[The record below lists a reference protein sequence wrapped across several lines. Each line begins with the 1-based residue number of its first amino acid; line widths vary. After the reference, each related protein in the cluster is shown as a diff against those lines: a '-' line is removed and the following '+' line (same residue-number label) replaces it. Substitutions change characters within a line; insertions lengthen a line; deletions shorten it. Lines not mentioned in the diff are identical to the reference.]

1 LTDSPTPHTLSMPDH
16 AWPVAVCALRDTV
29 CTREAPVCA
38 SPALERCGEDFLPR
52 LQVIIA
58 LQEKQSADRERCAV
72 RRATHTIQ
80 HATVSPSK
88 LRCIGGG
95 RHVPYRN
102 SVLTWLL
109 SDSLGGNCRTSMVA
123 TLASDD
129 AAADESVSTC
139 RFAQVGPPRPA
150 PPHAPAPSGWM
161 RSVCRQRRC
170 GLRRRQ
176 CRRRCGPVPA
186 QMWASPGADV
196 ADILLSTQ
204 RVAAIANVAVVN
216 QATDP
221 YEGPRPPASLPS
233 LGCTTPPRTRQARI
247 AAAARLPRA
256 TAHRL
261 YCGLAVPS
269 RMPRGA
275 IYRGQSAV
283 DRRMAFARSS
293 SSCLPVRRDRAAAA
307 ARPRSA
313 GAAGARQRALH
324 TPAR

>member
-1 LTDSPTPHTLSMPDH
+1 MHGPSQCAPCAIPYARGRRRFAHRLLWSGAAKTSCHRGPAGDHRTP
-16 AWPVAVCALRDTV
+16 
-29 CTREAPVCA
+29 REAIGR
-38 SPALERCGEDFLPR
+38 SG
-52 LQVIIA
+52 
-58 LQEKQSADRERCAV
+58 AV
-72 RRATHTIQ
+72 RRAPCNAYNPTRNNSQ
-80 HATVSPSK
+80 SSCAAS
-88 LRCIGGG
+88 IGGG

-139 RFAQVGPPRPA
+139 RFAQVVPPHPA
-150 PPHAPAPSGWM
+150 PLHAPAPSGWM

-247 AAAARLPRA
+247 TAAARLPRGHSA
-256 TAHRL
+256 PPVLRSGGAVAHAAWG
-261 YCGLAVPS
+261 Y
-269 RMPRGA
+269 
-275 IYRGQSAV
+275 IW
-283 DRRMAFARSS
+283 RS
-293 SSCLPVRRDRAAAA
+293 VGR
-307 ARPRSA
+307 
-313 GAAGARQRALH
+313 
-324 TPAR
+324 